1 MRRVRSEYTGM
12 PSIET
17 ITTSHIVFPSRVTVR
32 DRWAAPE
39 PEQGSTEPPAIATA
53 ISAVKASSPEP
64 EQPYRVSEATAFA
77 SLFKTEPTAPPAA
90 KVDADAIE
98 DEIAKILAMLEDDSL
113 PPMTETV
120 SHRGV
125 TVSFQA
131 AAASSPDDPQGA
143 VDAAVA
149 STIDPA
155 PDVETVEEAHAETRA
170 PVSAP
175 AIAFGPSA
183 PEGIT
188 VASVYDASMAEAPV
202 AATIAAQVAASSIAF
217 PAPIPPPKPASPIE
231 VAARLASL
239 IADHKSLIDEFSAAP
254 ARTDDDDP
262 TPVIEEQPVDVAA
275 VEIDASAAATPEPDA
290 PSTDVSEPMAPIVDR
305 PLPSWSSAAQASAH
319 SRHNPAVES
328 LVHAIR
334 VAQSIMPPVP
344 QPAPE
349 PLRAVPEA
357 RRHREDA
364 SGAMEELTY
373 HAALEADVT
382 RPNPVPGFLGG
393 VALSGVVG
401 AALWAIL

>member
-1 MRRVRSEYTGM
+1 M

-120 SHRGV
+120 SDRAV
-125 TVSFQA
+125 TASFPA

-188 VASVYDASMAEAPV
+188 VAS
-202 AATIAAQVAASSIAF
+202 
-217 PAPIPPPKPASPIE
+217 
-231 VAARLASL
+231 AARLASL

-373 HAALEADVT
+373 HAALEADGT